1 MAIYHLNG
9 QMLSKVS
16 KATGKPKSPL
26 ACAAY
31 RSGEKLTDEKMDQS
45 FYYEREIQPDSFI
58 LSPDHAPEWTQDRE
72 KLWNEVNVI
81 EKNYNAQ
88 FAREFNIALPVEL
101 NHDQQKSLA
110 TSFCQEAFVD
120 RGMVADVNIHRDDI
134 DNPHFHVMLT
144 VRPFNEDGSWGLKAK
159 REYVLNEKG
168 DHVLDKYG
176 KKKFVKVNTVD
187 WNSKES
193 FSAWRELWANK
204 ANEFLEKNKI
214 NERITH
220 LSNESIGTEKLPT
233 VHEGF
238 VARKMQKNG
247 RESERVSYNEDV
259 KKYNNKIESI
269 QAFKEKKQ
277 AIHFENKFTRKFTP
291 KEKAVLSHAAKELR
305 FFVNSETLSERKLQL
320 EKWKKAV
327 TFKPDSEN
335 KYKAL
340 SRIETEEKAIEQAE
354 RVLENEA
361 NRFIKNYYKHWDV
374 ESLDYEEKVRL
385 VDETLS
391 QNDFLSDNEID
402 LLHMDVQ
409 SEKVQQELSNVLKN
423 RWTFI
428 VNVENHIE
436 LAGSKL
442 KHLNTEL
449 GITNDNYVERIE
461 ALKDQSNPQINV
473 LKDTSEKL
481 VTLHEVKTLMTEFY
495 DLEIARLQPDID
507 VSTLTIH
514 EKELIV
520 SSYEYYGE
528 SVDLDSDEFKKY
540 STEDQEKIIQVL
552 NQPYKVKREIMA
564 NQFADFQWKNPIHLL
579 LFKEEC
585 LTNPELSK
593 ESKMNIL
600 KISPE
605 QVGEKNINQAIPLYE
620 MNETLN
626 HSGISQEINP
636 QIAVQGLRN
645 MMQGILKDRKQEG
658 VAKKQFEDDL
668 KRKKKKTKQRN
679 QGHSL

>member
-9 QMLSKVS
+9 QLLSKIS
-16 KATGKPKSPL
+16 KTTGKPKSPL

-31 RSGEKLTDEKMDQS
+31 RSGEKLIDEKMDQS

-58 LSPDHAPEWTQDRE
+58 LSPDHAPGWTKDRE
-72 KLWNEVNVI
+72 KLWNEVNII

-101 NHDQQKSLA
+101 SHDQQKALA

-168 DHVLDKYG
+168 DHVLDKNG
-176 KKKFVKVNTVD
+176 KKKFIKVNTID

-193 FSAWRELWANK
+193 FSEWRELWANK

-233 VHEGF
+233 IHEGF
-238 VARKMQKNG
+238 VARKMQKEG
-247 RESERVSYNEDV
+247 RESERISYNEEV

-277 AIHFENKFTRKFTP
+277 AIRYENKFTRKFTP
-291 KEKAVLSHAAKELR
+291 KEKAVLSNAAKELR
-305 FFVNSETLSERKLQL
+305 FFINSETLSERKIQL
-320 EKWKKAV
+320 EKWKKSV
-327 TFKPDSEN
+327 TFKPDSED

-354 RVLENEA
+354 NILENEA
-361 NRFIKNYYKHWDV
+361 NRFIKNYYKNWDV
-374 ESLDYEEKVRL
+374 ESLDYDEKVRL

-391 QNDFLSDNEID
+391 QNDFLSDDEID
-402 LLHMDVQ
+402 LLHVNIQ
-409 SEKVQQELSNVLKN
+409 SEKVQQELSSVLKN
-423 RWTFI
+423 RWTFV
-428 VNVENHIE
+428 VNVENHIDI
-436 LAGSKL
+436 AGNKL
-442 KHLNTEL
+442 RQINDEL
-449 GITNDNYVERIE
+449 GITDDNYIERIE
-461 ALKDQSNPQINV
+461 LLKDQSNPQINV

-481 VTLHEVKTLMTEFY
+481 VALHEVKTLMTEFY
-495 DLEIARLQPDID
+495 DLEINRLQPD
-507 VSTLTIH
+507 VNLSSLTIY
-514 EKELIV
+514 EKELLV
-520 SSYEYYGE
+520 SSSEYYGE
-528 SVDLDSDEFKKY
+528 SADLNSDELRKY

-564 NQFADFQWKNPIHLL
+564 NHFADFQWKNPIHLL

-593 ESKMNIL
+593 ESKLNIL

-605 QVGEKNINQAIPLYE
+605 QVGEKNINHAIPLYE
-620 MNETLN
+620 MNEALE
-626 HSGISQEINP
+626 HRAISQEITP
-636 QIAVQGLRN
+636 QIAVQGLRS
-645 MMQGILKDRKQEG
+645 MMQGILRDRKQEG
-658 VAKKQFEDDL
+658 FAKKQFEDDL
-668 KRKKKKTKQRN
+668 KRKKKKTRKRN
-679 QGHSL
+679 QGRSI